1 MEDTLDELNEE
12 FFQLT
17 AQALEL
23 QKEKDEPGQLP
34 PSEDNAF
41 VVSPANHHL
50 SS

>member
-1 MEDTLDELNEE
+1 VEDTLDELNEE

-23 QKEKDEPGQLP
+23 QKEEDKSSQLP
-34 PSEDNAF
+34 PGEGNTF
-41 VVSPANHHL
+41 VVSSEDEHL